1 MRRSRNGSSSSRVV
15 ACCARHPQPQ
25 GRYSAMGV
33 PAFLRC
39 DQLPAQTGGRKMVVH
54 ERERRGLHQALVTT
68 LGEEAADTLMAQ
80 LPTIDQ
86 ETLAT
91 REDIAALSQRMD
103 DRIEASEQRLLAAFR
118 GELNAAITA
127 QTRAMIF
134 ATGGAIVSLGGL
146 ALALA
151 RLV

>member
-1 MRRSRNGSSSSRVV
+1 
-15 ACCARHPQPQ
+15 
-25 GRYSAMGV
+25 
-33 PAFLRC
+33 
-39 DQLPAQTGGRKMVVH
+39 MVVH

-91 REDIAALSQRMD
+91 KADTAAISQRIDERFAAFEQRMD

>member
-1 MRRSRNGSSSSRVV
+1 
-15 ACCARHPQPQ
+15 
-25 GRYSAMGV
+25 
-33 PAFLRC
+33 
-39 DQLPAQTGGRKMVVH
+39 MVVH